1 MAKLTKAKA
10 RKRLLEAEAKFK
22 KVYMAYTGAYPTE
35 MRHHG
40 RVVTTGDMEAVSKIV
55 LRCLK
60 RIQ

>member
-22 KVYMAYTGAYPTE
+22 KVYMAGGFQPAVKTS
-35 MRHHG
+35 
-40 RVVTTGDMEAVSKIV
+40 DMEAVSKIV
-55 LRCLK
+55 ARCIK

>member
-22 KVYMAYTGAYPTE
+22 KVYMAYTGAYPNL
-35 MRHHG
+35 